1 MKKVVSLL
9 LSLVVALSVA
19 ACSTPATSTDAS
31 SSTASSA
38 ASSSASS
45 SVDATEAKP
54 TTDRSGAAITLP
66 DSVGT
71 VISMAPSITETLVH
85 LGCADSII
93 AIDVNSASAVEGL
106 SADLPQF
113 DMMAPDAEKMAA
125 LSPDVVFVSSMSTVD
140 GQNPFQPL
148 IDLGISVVSIPTSAT
163 IEDIHKDI
171 TFIGQVM
178 GRNEEAAAINAE
190 LKSQLDEIA
199 ALAATVTEPKTV
211 YFEIAPAPYAYS
223 TSSGTYLNEM
233 IELVG
238 AKNILADQNAPEG
251 WMSVDPEVVV
261 EGNPDVIFTNVS
273 YVDDPVNEILNREGW
288 SEVNA
293 VKNQQVFKVDTSAS
307 AQPNENIVTALWE
320 MGTALYPEV
329 FVKE

>member
-106 SADLPQF
+106 SADL
-113 DMMAPDAEKMAA
+113 

-199 ALAATVTEPKTV
+199 ALATTVTEPKTV